1 MLLLKGPVAPKIIKG
16 WPLKRLKNIPFDA
29 VASNISF
36 RPNQLFVFSAKLNNN
51 LQIKQLDSTLFF

>member
-1 MLLLKGPVAPKIIKG
+1 MNTLNRPVAPKIIKG

-29 VASNISF
+29 VASNISL
-36 RPNQLFVFSAKLNNN
+36 RPNQMFVFSAKINNN